1 MRAES
6 TSVFVH
12 PYIPLPS
19 EVRRDSGH
27 LGEGTLNG
35 LMNKRDNVAKLQGGR
50 DPVC

>member
-1 MRAES
+1 M
-6 TSVFVH
+6 SVFIH

-19 EVRRDSGH
+19 KVSRDSGY
-27 LGEGTLNG
+27 LGEVTLNI